1 MKHVPPLP
9 LRCLCL
15 ALLCLTLTQ
24 PATAQSGR
32 ELRYRGKLESVDQR
46 GNRQPVDEFSLLVII
61 DGEPGTARTAY
72 FAITEDTGDR
82 LPWHERLGQQRQQAT
97 DELPAGN
104 DIQFGYRH
112 NDRLRNVTL
121 VPLFVPHE
129 GPLTEG
135 MRWMVDGKDHTVEG
149 TTRVAGNE
157 CWQIEV
163 PDRLGRWQ
171 KLAVSKDSDT
181 VLAARRRLFM
191 GQGDRFEL
199 SVELESQKDL
209 DAAALEA
216 VRKPLTTL
224 LALKK
229 TTDDSD
235 TEESPQADPLEQL
248 TAQAA
253 GTSLADFATL
263 VQRELKANE
272 QRARSVA
279 ELADRYVGAPLPEFE
294 LQQLDGGAYDRAAWS
309 DKTIVL
315 HFWEYRDEPLEQPYG
330 QVGYLDFLANR
341 VDTDN
346 VVVLGVAVD
355 PRLTIRQ
362 THPAAVRSVRKLKRF
377 MNLGYEVTLDEGAA
391 IKALGDPRRFES
403 ALPLW
408 VVIAPDGKVVHYKVG
423 LYSIDPNRGLEELEA
438 LVRDLQADRS

>member
-46 GNRQPVDEFSLLVII
+46 GNHQPVDEFSLLVII
-61 DGEPGTARTAY
+61 DGEPGTARTGY
-72 FAITEDTGDR
+72 FAVTEDTGDR

-97 DELPAGN
+97 SELSTG
-104 DIQFGYRH
+104 DSIQFGYRH

-171 KLAVSKDSDT
+171 KLAVDKETDI

-209 DAAALEA
+209 DAAALDA

-235 TEESPQADPLEQL
+235 TEESPQADPLKQL

-272 QRARSVA
+272 QRPALSPNWPTATSVPPSRSSNCSSS
-279 ELADRYVGAPLPEFE
+279 
-294 LQQLDGGAYDRAAWS
+294 AAGPMTS
-309 DKTIVL
+309 RPGQTRRLSCTSGSTATSRSNSRTGKSATSTSSPTVSTPTTSSS
-315 HFWEYRDEPLEQPYG
+315 WESP
-330 QVGYLDFLANR
+330 
-341 VDTDN
+341 
-346 VVVLGVAVD
+346 
-355 PRLTIRQ
+355 
-362 THPAAVRSVRKLKRF
+362 
-377 MNLGYEVTLDEGAA
+377 
-391 IKALGDPRRFES
+391 
-403 ALPLW
+403 
-408 VVIAPDGKVVHYKVG
+408 
-423 LYSIDPNRGLEELEA
+423 SIPG
-438 LVRDLQADRS
+438 